1 MATVTIMNGS
11 CKGQRIKNQTFRL
24 IQGFKIE
31 HGIGFVTVDG
41 TSLTGRTAARVKVG
55 RNDFVVNGEA
65 SGKRGRKPNAVNA
78 TTGSVSIVD
87 RQLEIEPEPESTET
101 DEEILTR
108 ISKRFDILNKMTLGA
123 RNGDIRALFVVGAP
137 GVGKTYGVEK
147 TLEDAGLIET
157 FSGESKKFQIISG
170 AASAVG
176 LYMKLYEFRE
186 DNNVL
191 VFDDCDSIFTDE
203 LMLNLM
209 KAALDTSAKRMI
221 HWNVDSVSLRRGDV
235 PNSFEFK
242 GSVIFISNVNFRKI
256 RSERMRGHITALASR
271 SHFLDLTISTDREKL
286 LRIED
291 LVTNKGML
299 KQFKLSDKTSA
310 KVMKFIRDHAAEFN
324 ELSLRTVIKLS
335 GLARTFEDNDEWM
348 DVARMSLMGNII

>member
-1 MATVTIMNGS
+1 MATVTIKNGT
-11 CKGQRIKNQTFRL
+11 CKGQTIKNQTFHL
-24 IQGFKIE
+24 IQGFKVE
-31 HGIGFVTVDG
+31 HGVGFVTVDG

-55 RNDFVVNGEA
+55 RNDFVVNGEV

-78 TTGSVSIVD
+78 VNAIQVAD
-87 RQLEIEPEPESTET
+87 REVEIEPEVESTET
-101 DEEILTR
+101 DEEILAR
-108 ISKRFDILNKMTLGA
+108 ISKRFDILNKMTIGA

-147 TLEDAGLIET
+147 TLNEAGMIEV
-157 FSGESKKFQIISG
+157 FSGETKKFQIISG
-170 AASAVG
+170 AASPVG
-176 LYMKLYEFRE
+176 LYMKLYEFRD

-271 SHFLDLTISTDREKL
+271 SHFLDLTISTEREKL

-299 KQFKLSDKTSA
+299 KQFKLTDDTSK
-310 KVMKFIRDHAAEFN
+310 KVMKFIREHAAEFN
-324 ELSLRTVIKLS
+324 ELSLRTVIKLA

-348 DVARMSLMGNII
+348 DVARMSLMGNMI